1 MTGTGR
7 PGSRG
12 FTLMEIM
19 VVLILMG
26 ITLVILYQIFF
37 AMMFR
42 TVAVQKRAEGQM
54 AVRIL
59 LVRLRHELKRA
70 VGVVNIGKQNQLIQI
85 WLEDPS
91 KKRDDLD
98 FHYFM
103 EYEFMPDK
111 KSIVVRRLNH
121 DKKVVQEYLWL
132 GGDNQIMKFK
142 CYDTGENERILFQY
156 YRVIVEIDHYEVKMR
171 EVVRQTAA
179 TDEEKKQYVKLTTT
193 VYPRRVNMELR
204 IEVPQEGGSGL

>member
-1 MTGTGR
+1 MR
-7 PGSRG
+7 RRG
-12 FTLMEIM
+12 FTAMEIT

-26 ITLVILYQIFF
+26 ITLVILYQIYY
-37 AMMFR
+37 ALAFR
-42 TVAVQKRAEGQM
+42 AVAVQKRAEGQM

-59 LVRLRHELKRA
+59 LMRLRHELKRA

-103 EYEFMPDK
+103 EYEFMPEK
-111 KSIVVRRLNH
+111 NSIVVRRLNH
-121 DKKVVQEYLWL
+121 DKKEVESSLWL
-132 GGDNQIMKFK
+132 GGNNQILRFK
-142 CYDTGENERILFQY
+142 CFDTGENERILFQY
-156 YRVIVEIDHYEVKMR
+156 YRVIIEIDHYEVKMR
-171 EVVRQTAA
+171 DTAQS
-179 TDEEKKQYVKLTTT
+179 TPGGEEKKETVKLTTT
-193 VYPRRVNMELR
+193 IYPRRVNMELR

>member
-1 MTGTGR
+1 MSLR
-7 PGSRG
+7 SAARRRG
-12 FTLMEIM
+12 FTVLEIT

-26 ITLVILYQIFF
+26 ITLMILYQIFYS
-37 AMMFR
+37 MMFR

-70 VGVVNIGKQNQLIQI
+70 VGVVSIGKQNQLIQI

-91 KKRDDLD
+91 KKREDLD

-103 EYEFMPDK
+103 EYEFQPEK
-111 KSIVVRRLNH
+111 KSIIVRRLNH
-121 DKKVVQEYLWL
+121 DKKEVESSLWL
-132 GGDNQIMKFK
+132 GGDNQIMRFK

-156 YRVIVEIDHYEVKMR
+156 YRVIIEIDHYEVKMR
-171 EVVRQTAA
+171 ESTA
-179 TDEEKKQYVKLTTT
+179 TTPGGEEEKKETVKLTTT
-193 VYPRRVNMELR
+193 IYPRRVNMELR